1 MFSFLLLQKYKSGI
15 IYNMKGDTAMKKIY
29 LVILT
34 AMMLFTTSLGV
45 QAKELWYP
53 YGDADGDS
61 YAEMIKEAYQTGN
74 EEALYSY
81 LNTTVI
87 LLLKDAYSTEY
98 LEYMFNQGENV
109 WLKEIAIAN
118 GKYPYND
125 VSEDTSHFSMYTTAE
140 KGYHAEESAGSGY
153 PSNQIMDGLYYVDGT
168 VSDKSTDAGKKV
180 DIECFLHPEAKRV
193 EKDMHQY
200 VVNAEEIEIWEY
212 PTKLAEVI
220 GHFYYGDEV
229 HITGMTEDEHWYE
242 VELEGKNAYI
252 ENAYLGD
259 TLEALIVDVTEDG
272 IIYYGEMTPAQIEQQ
287 NMAAEAINNAKTVT
301 ISVGEV
307 SELESDSQDHVEKN
321 DNEDAN
327 ESEEGNLQ
335 ELGNLISDKIL
346 VTFTVIGLIVCGISI
361 PYFYNKRN
369 EASTMNQAIRYNNVI
384 KVSFVC
390 ILIGE
395 LFLTVLYMLYR

>member
-34 AMMLFTTSLGV
+34 SMILFTTSLGV
-45 QAKELWYP
+45 QARELWYP

-98 LEYMFNQGENV
+98 LEYMFKHGENV

-153 PSNQIMDGLYYVDGT
+153 PSNQILDGLYYVDGT
-168 VSDKSTDAGKKV
+168 VSDKITDAGKKV
-180 DIECFLHPEAKRV
+180 DIECFLHPETKRV

-287 NMAAEAINNAKTVT
+287 NKAAEAINNTKTET
-301 ISVGEV
+301 ISVEEV
-307 SELESDSQDHVEKN
+307 PELELHLQERVGKNNNEAANDSEEKN
-321 DNEDAN
+321 M
-327 ESEEGNLQ
+327 Q
-335 ELGNLISDKIL
+335 ENGMRINKIFLFIVAGIGLIIG
-346 VTFTVIGLIVCGISI
+346 VIGLIKFKNEVSH
-361 PYFYNKRN
+361 KRKH
-369 EASTMNQAIRYNNVI
+369 R
-384 KVSFVC
+384 
-390 ILIGE
+390 
-395 LFLTVLYMLYR
+395 